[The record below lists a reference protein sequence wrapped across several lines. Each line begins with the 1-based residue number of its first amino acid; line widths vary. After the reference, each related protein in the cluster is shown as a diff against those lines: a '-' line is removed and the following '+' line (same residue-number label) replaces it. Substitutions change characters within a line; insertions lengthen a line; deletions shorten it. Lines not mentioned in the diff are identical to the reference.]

1 MYERMTALNG
11 TRCGCI
17 YIPALPVWAAAHKNA
32 WWIRCLT
39 VMLTRVGR
47 PARQWSFII
56 IGWSL
61 FDRPPMKCFTR
72 INGFVRSLHIPQ
84 QHKSFTDTL
93 IPFDPL
99 IANLRCWSVPEM
111 KTEQKLSH
119 VSQRLFFF
127 VISNVLRTIVHLIFF
142 ISLNLHS
149 YLKRLRY

>member
-1 MYERMTALNG
+1 MTALNG

-17 YIPALPVWAAAHKNA
+17 YIPALPVWAASHKNA
-32 WWIRCLT
+32 WWIRYLT
-39 VMLTRVGR
+39 VMLTRAGR
-47 PARQWSFII
+47 RTRQWSFII

-61 FDRPPMKCFTR
+61 FDKPPMRCFTR

-99 IANLRCWSVPEM
+99 IANLRWWSVPEI

-119 VSQRLFFF
+119 VSKRLFYCYFKRLMNYDTSDF
-127 VISNVLRTIVHLIFF
+127 LF
-142 ISLNLHS
+142 IS
-149 YLKRLRY
+149 

>member
-1 MYERMTALNG
+1 MRL
-11 TRCGCI
+11 
-17 YIPALPVWAAAHKNA
+17 YIHSRTSVRAAAHKNA

-39 VMLTRVGR
+39 VMLTRAGR
-47 PARQWSFII
+47 RTRQWSFII

-61 FDRPPMKCFTR
+61 FDKPPMRCFTS

-99 IANLRCWSVPEM
+99 IANLRCLSAPET
-111 KTEQKLSH
+111 KTEQKLLH

-127 VISNVLRTIVHLIFF
+127 FVFVTSNILWTMVHLIFF
-142 ISLNLHS
+142 ISFNRHS
-149 YLKRLRY
+149 YLKRLGY